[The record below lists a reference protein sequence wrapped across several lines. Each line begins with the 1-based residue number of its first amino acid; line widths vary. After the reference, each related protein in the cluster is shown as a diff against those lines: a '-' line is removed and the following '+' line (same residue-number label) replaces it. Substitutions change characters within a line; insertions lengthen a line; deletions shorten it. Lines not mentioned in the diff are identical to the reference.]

1 MPGSIRRIVT
11 GQNADGKSTIAEDTL
26 IAAIEPFGL
35 QELWITAAVP
45 ASLDA
50 PVEPRPL
57 KLEPPPGGTLF
68 RFFEIRPQD
77 ARLTVEEITKRLD
90 AAFAA
95 LGASHCRI
103 DTRRHP
109 LMHRT
114 RTIDYVVL
122 LRGQATLILDE
133 GEVDV
138 KPLDVV
144 VQRGTNHAWVATGR
158 EPALFMAVLVDGRE

>member
-1 MPGSIRRIVT
+1 MSGSIRRIVT
-11 GQNADGKSTIAEDTL
+11 GNNADGKSTIADDSQ
-26 IAAIEPFGL
+26 INAIEPFGL
-35 QELWITAAVP
+35 QELWTTRSVP
-45 ASLDA
+45 APLADPA
-50 PVEPRPL
+50 ERGPL
-57 KLEPPPGGTLF
+57 KLEPPSGGTLF
-68 RFFEIRPQD
+68 RFFEIRPLE
-77 ARLTVEEITKRLD
+77 AELTTQEVTKLLD

-122 LRGQATLILDE
+122 LRGHATLILDE
-133 GEVDV
+133 GEVDL

-144 VQRGTNHAWVATGR
+144 VQRGTNHAWVAKGT